1 MGVFDGNEMRGMT
14 HANYE
19 DSRLNKSRELNENM
33 SIATSKS
40 EDEYGRQVHSLTK
53 QSLSDDSTQQV

>member
-1 MGVFDGNEMRGMT
+1 MGVFVGNEMRGMT

-40 EDEYGRQVHSLTK
+40 EDEYGQQVHSLSK
-53 QSLSDDSTQQV
+53 QSYTDDSVQDV

>member
-40 EDEYGRQVHSLTK
+40 EDEYGRQVHSLAK

>member
-40 EDEYGRQVHSLTK
+40 EDEYGQQVHSLTK
-53 QSLSDDSTQQV
+53 QSFSDDSTQQV

>member
-1 MGVFDGNEMRGMT
+1 MANFDGNEMRGMT

-19 DSRLNKSRELNENM
+19 DLRLNKSRELNANM

-40 EDEYGRQVHSLTK
+40 EDEYGQQVHSLTK
-53 QSLSDDSTQQV
+53 QTYSDDSTQEV

>member
-53 QSLSDDSTQQV
+53 QSLSDEGTQQV

>member
-1 MGVFDGNEMRGMT
+1 MGLFDGNEMRGMT

-33 SIATSKS
+33 SIKH
-40 EDEYGRQVHSLTK
+40 QNLK
-53 QSLSDDSTQQV
+53 MNMDDKFIH

>member
-1 MGVFDGNEMRGMT
+1 MGLFNGNEMRGMT

-40 EDEYGRQVHSLTK
+40 EDEYGQQVHSLSK
-53 QSLSDDSTQQV
+53 QSYTDDSVQDV

>member
-1 MGVFDGNEMRGMT
+1 MGLFNGNEMRGMT

-53 QSLSDDSTQQV
+53 QSYNDDSVQDV

>member
-1 MGVFDGNEMRGMT
+1 MGLFTGNEMRGMT

-53 QSLSDDSTQQV
+53 QSYNDDSVQDV

>member
-33 SIATSKS
+33 SISTSKS

>member
-1 MGVFDGNEMRGMT
+1 MGVFGGNEMRGMT

-40 EDEYGRQVHSLTK
+40 EDEYGQQVHSLSK
-53 QSLSDDSTQQV
+53 QSYTDDSVQDV

>member
-40 EDEYGRQVHSLTK
+40 EDEYGQQVHSLTK
-53 QSLSDDSTQQV
+53 QSLSDEGSQQV

>member
-1 MGVFDGNEMRGMT
+1 MGTFDGNEMRGMT

-33 SIATSKS
+33 SISYTKA
-40 EDEYGRQVHSLTK
+40 EDNFGRQIHSLSK
-53 QSLSDDSTQQV
+53 DSYSENTNEL

>member
-1 MGVFDGNEMRGMT
+1 MSVFDGNEMRGMT

-53 QSLSDDSTQQV
+53 QSYSDEGTQEV

>member
-33 SIATSKS
+33 SISTSKS

-53 QSLSDDSTQQV
+53 QSLSDEGTQQV

>member
-1 MGVFDGNEMRGMT
+1 MGVFNGNEMRGMT

-40 EDEYGRQVHSLTK
+40 EDEYGQQVHSLSK
-53 QSLSDDSTQQV
+53 QSYTDDSVQDV

>member
-1 MGVFDGNEMRGMT
+1 MGTFDGNEMRGMT

-33 SIATSKS
+33 SIGYTKE
-40 EDEYGRQVHSLTK
+40 EDNYGRQIHSLSK
-53 QSLSDDSTQQV
+53 DSYIENTNEL

>member
-1 MGVFDGNEMRGMT
+1 MGTFDGNEMRGMT

-33 SIATSKS
+33 SIGTSKS

-53 QSLSDDSTQQV
+53 QSYNDDSTQDV

>member
-19 DSRLNKSRELNENM
+19 DSRLNKSRELNDNM
-33 SIATSKS
+33 SIDIRKEEDSYGKTVHTLRTSTDRDTNL
-40 EDEYGRQVHSLTK
+40 DEE
-53 QSLSDDSTQQV
+53 

>member
-33 SIATSKS
+33 SIATTKS
-40 EDEYGRQVHSLTK
+40 EDEYGQQVHSLTK
-53 QSLSDDSTQQV
+53 KSLSDEGTQQV

>member
-40 EDEYGRQVHSLTK
+40 EDEYGQQVHSLTK
-53 QSLSDDSTQQV
+53 QTYSDEGTQEV

>member
-40 EDEYGRQVHSLTK
+40 EDEYGQQVHSLTK
-53 QSLSDDSTQQV
+53 QSLSDEGTQQV